1 MVLSESAV
9 ATLIT
14 GSVGIVAVL
23 ISKFKCLVQCDGCCT
38 IKSFKFVFL
47 DNSLVDEHN
56 VEFKKIT
63 ANGNDLIYV
72 SKNVVHTEDENMD
85 EENLLEDEIEF
96 PFKEMVAIKYR

>member
-1 MVLSESAV
+1 MALSESAV

-23 ISKFKCLVQCDGCCT
+23 ISKFKCLVQCDGCCSVR
-38 IKSFKFVFL
+38 SFKFVFL

-72 SKNVVHTEDENMD
+72 SKNVVHTEEDETMD
-85 EENLLEDEIEF
+85 EDDLLKEDDI
-96 PFKEMVAIKYR
+96 

>member
-38 IKSFKFVFL
+38 IKSFEFVFL
-47 DNSLVDEHN
+47 DNSLVD
-56 VEFKKIT
+56 
-63 ANGNDLIYV
+63 
-72 SKNVVHTEDENMD
+72 
-85 EENLLEDEIEF
+85 
-96 PFKEMVAIKYR
+96 

>member
-14 GSVGIVAVL
+14 GCVGIVAVL
-23 ISKFKCLVQCDGCCT
+23 ISKFKCFVQCDGCCSVR
-38 IKSFKFVFL
+38 SFKFGFL

-56 VEFKKIT
+56 VEFKKIS

-72 SKNVVHTEDENMD
+72 SKNVVHTEEDENID
-85 EENLLEDEIEF
+85 EENLVQEDS
-96 PFKEMVAIKYR
+96 A

>member
-23 ISKFKCLVQCDGCCT
+23 ISKFKCIVQCDGCCK
-38 IKSFKFVFL
+38 IKVFKIVFL

-56 VEFKKIT
+56 VEFKKNT

-72 SKNVVHTEDENMD
+72 SKNVVHTEEDENMD
-85 EENLLEDEIEF
+85 EENLLKEDEI
-96 PFKEMVAIKYR
+96 

>member
-1 MVLSESAV
+1 MVLSESAI

-23 ISKFKCLVQCDGCCT
+23 ISKFKCIVQCDGCCK
-38 IKSFKFVFL
+38 IKVFKFGFL
-47 DNSLVDEHN
+47 DNSLVDERN

-72 SKNVVHTEDENMD
+72 SKNVVHTEEDENMD
-85 EENLLEDEIEF
+85 EENLLKEDEI
-96 PFKEMVAIKYR
+96 

>member
-23 ISKFKCLVQCDGCCT
+23 ISKFKCIVQCDGCCK
-38 IKSFKFVFL
+38 IKVFKFVFL
-47 DNSLVDEHN
+47 DNSIVDEHN
-56 VEFKKIT
+56 VEFLKNT

-72 SKNVVHTEDENMD
+72 SKNVVHFEDENMD
-85 EENLLEDEIEF
+85 EYNLLKEDEEG
-96 PFKEMVAIKYR
+96 V

>member
-23 ISKFKCLVQCDGCCT
+23 ISKFKCIVQCDGCCK
-38 IKSFKFVFL
+38 IKVFKFVFL

-56 VEFKKIT
+56 VEFKKNT

-85 EENLLEDEIEF
+85 EENLLKEDEI
-96 PFKEMVAIKYR
+96 